1 MLSVF
6 IFTDLKQESV
16 CLVTTKMIV
25 KARIPE
31 LGLVPEV
38 LPMTI
43 TRVETSKSEPW
54 DTFSSSEKELT
65 KKAQIDYF
73 TQWGR
78 LHHVAIF

>member
-1 MLSVF
+1 MLRALNLTS
-6 IFTDLKQESV
+6 LKQESAS
-16 CLVTTKMIV
+16 LVTIKMI
-25 KARIPE
+25 ATALIPE

-43 TRVETSKSEPW
+43 TRAETSKSEPW